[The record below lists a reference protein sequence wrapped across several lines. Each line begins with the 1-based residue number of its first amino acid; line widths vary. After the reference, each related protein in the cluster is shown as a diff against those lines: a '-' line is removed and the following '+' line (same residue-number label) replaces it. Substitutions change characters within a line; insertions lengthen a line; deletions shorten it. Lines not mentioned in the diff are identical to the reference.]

1 MTFKVRRCATAKWL
15 GAVDVG
21 VGEIAFGSGAF
32 SGPYSL
38 RSRVGDEP
46 HTSPEE
52 LIGAGLAGCFAM
64 SVANLVAKGGHAA
77 DEVSA
82 TATVTL
88 ERVDGSFALTR
99 IDLVATGHVPDLEPD
114 EFVQLAEEAKAT
126 CPISRALAGVSIT
139 LDAALAPEPR
149 TSPEDVVLRGSTC

>member
-1 MTFKVRRCATAKWL
+1 MTLKVRRSASAKWL

-32 SGPYSL
+32 AGPYSL

-64 SVANLVAKGGHAA
+64 SVANLVARAGYAA
-77 DEVSA
+77 EQVSA

-88 ERVDGSFALTR
+88 EQVDGSWALTR
-99 IDLVATGHVPDLEPD
+99 IDLRATGRVPDLEHD
-114 EFVQLAEEAKAT
+114 GFVRIAEEAKAT
-126 CPISRALAGVSIT
+126 CPISRALAGVEIE
-139 LDAALAPEPR
+139 LDAVLASSAAEA
-149 TSPEDVVLRGSTC
+149 V